1 MNQRQLILSTV
12 LVAAFGGACFSSD
25 ANGATVILPDP
36 NITFTN
42 GKDTVT
48 GDGDTFGIR
57 IDGDINTLGGNDA
70 LTGTGTASASKGI
83 WILATLDT
91 GSGND
96 TITGTGTG
104 TESPSNGIFL
114 DSTALLDTGNDND
127 TITGTAE
134 DAGTGIF
141 LNAGSPGIKTGA
153 GNDEVIGKSDSGTG
167 IDVNS
172 SALETGNGNDIILGT
187 GTTGVKLVTGGTIKT
202 GNGSDTII
210 GNGIG
215 GALSSGIQNFGTI
228 ETGAGNDTV
237 DARNGGFS
245 GDGITNL
252 GNGDDDLRGFGT
264 GHFEGG
270 NGKDTL
276 ELTSGT
282 YTVSISDSEVSFRS
296 GAPVARVMSTTEFET
311 LIAGN
316 ARFDFADLSG
326 GQVIFIP

>member
-42 GKDTVT
+42 KKDTVT
-48 GDGDTFGIR
+48 GDGSTFGIR

-70 LTGTGTASASKGI
+70 LTGTGTGPSSYGI

-91 GSGND
+91 GDGND
-96 TITGTGTG
+96 TITGTT
-104 TESPSNGIFL
+104 PDFNGIFL
-114 DSTALLDTGNDND
+114 ESTALLDTGNGND

-134 DAGTGIF
+134 DGGTGIF

-153 GNDEVIGKSDSGTG
+153 GNDEVIGRSDSGTG

-172 SALETGNGNDIILGT
+172 GALETGNNNDIILGT
-187 GTTGVKLVTGGTIKT
+187 GTTGVKLVVGGTIKT
-202 GNGSDTII
+202 GNGNDTII
-210 GNGIG
+210 VNGSGIPG
-215 GALSSGIQNFGTI
+215 SGIQNFGGTI

-252 GNGDDDLRGFGT
+252 GDGNDDLRGFGT

-282 YTVSISDSEVSFRS
+282 YTVNISGPEVTFTS
-296 GAPVARVMSTTEFET
+296 GARCRVMFTTDFDT

-316 ARFDFADLSG
+316 ARFDFANLSD
-326 GQVIFIP
+326 GQVIVIP